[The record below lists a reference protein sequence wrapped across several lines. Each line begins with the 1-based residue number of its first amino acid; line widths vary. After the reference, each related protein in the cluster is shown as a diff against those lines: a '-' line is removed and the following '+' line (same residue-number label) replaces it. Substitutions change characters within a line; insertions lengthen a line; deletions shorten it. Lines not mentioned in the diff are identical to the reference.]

1 MTTINAFVENTYPD
15 FDIDEVKVFNNVSK
29 LTDFIIKDR
38 DIFSKSC
45 LKNYKFSVISFDI
58 VLCNNEDIHRINK
71 EYRNK
76 DSATD
81 VISFAIFADSLPEER
96 FIIDDEINLG
106 EIIISLDKTEEQS
119 KNNNVTFESE
129 LYYLISHGILHLLGF
144 DHQTQEEYDFM
155 VEKQNIAKAVV
166 L

>member
-45 LKNYKFSVISFDI
+45 LKDYKFSVISFDI

-119 KNNNVTFESE
+119 KNNNVTFDSE

>member
-119 KNNNVTFESE
+119 KNNNVTF
-129 LYYLISHGILHLLGF
+129 
-144 DHQTQEEYDFM
+144 
-155 VEKQNIAKAVV
+155 
-166 L
+166 